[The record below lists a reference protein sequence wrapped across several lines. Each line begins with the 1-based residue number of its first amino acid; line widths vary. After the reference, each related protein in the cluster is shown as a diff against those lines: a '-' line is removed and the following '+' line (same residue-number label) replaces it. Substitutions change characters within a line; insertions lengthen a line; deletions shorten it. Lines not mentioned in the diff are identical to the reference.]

1 MLQWLVEK
9 RKEIGRTEMFTVK
22 KIGQL
27 SEQTQTFALVA
38 LVIAKSDAHFFSGSP
53 RNGSRFAG
61 AGITAEHGSARGV
74 LTLTLRDSDRDTINC
89 TVWGTSD
96 TMLRYEET
104 IRIGTVVELHRPQ
117 IAATVYGRSEQY
129 APRVSSRYCLTV
141 NDQSAEAI
149 VVHTGEQVPLL
160 RSLLHVPA
168 VRPVETIP
176 LADIVASGAGCNGE
190 TFCVLVV
197 VRSIRPVRQI
207 RIARRN
213 EVKSFRE
220 VVLMDRSHSGV
231 LLKLWSESYIRWAD
245 SWQPM
250 ATVLAIADARIE
262 YSEYHKSIG
271 LAIDRKTIVT
281 QDPRV
286 PEAGRLLQH
295 AKTVPTNT
303 VDVACSLSSGTV
315 DPSTIN
321 TIMTVQQIMDRA
333 VGAHAGEEDEF
344 TALCYAVITRFDL
357 DGPEARIVSQRCVH
371 CRTFLPKQPSSNGCP
386 KEDCPGR
393 YDSASVPPEAFFDIT
408 VDISDHTGTLAGCR
422 MMSSVAESV
431 LRCDVATFVRKSD
444 TQRTALKWQYLL
456 DRFALRLVVKRRTA
470 VRFQH
475 LFSIVDCTAADP
487 VELESK
493 LKVY

>member
-1 MLQWLVEK
+1 
-9 RKEIGRTEMFTVK
+9 MFTVK

-27 SEQTQTFALVA
+27 SEQTQNFALVA
-38 LVIAKSDAHFFSGSP
+38 LVIAKSDAHYFSGSP
-53 RNGSRFAG
+53 RNGSRFVGEG
-61 AGITAEHGSARGV
+61 AADSGSARGV

-117 IAATVYGRSEQY
+117 IASTVYGRSEQY

-141 NDQSAEAI
+141 NEQSAEA
-149 VVHTGEQVPLL
+149 VNVHTGEQVPFL
-160 RSLLHVPA
+160 RSLLTVPA
-168 VRPVETIP
+168 VRPEETIP
-176 LADIVASGAGCNGE
+176 LADIVASGAGCSGE

-271 LAIDRKTIVT
+271 LTIDRKTIVT
-281 QDPRV
+281 QDPRG

-303 VDVACSLSSGTV
+303 VDVAYSLSSGTV

-333 VGAHAGEEDEF
+333 VGAYGTGEEDEF

-371 CRTFLPKQPSSNGCP
+371 CRTFLPKQSTGCS
-386 KEDCPGR
+386 KEDCTGR
-393 YDSASVPPEAFFDIT
+393 YDTAAVPPEAFFDIT

-422 MMSSVAESV
+422 MMSSIAESV
-431 LRCDVATFVRKSD
+431 LRCDVATFGRKSD
-444 TQRTALKWQYLL
+444 AQRTALKWQYLL

-475 LFSIVDCTAADP
+475 LFSIVGCTAVDP